1 MCMKPYLSDEKTHVD
16 PCPHIGILLG
26 LDSNDK
32 TNVISLLHLYYL
44 MVLTKLISTIN
55 LLEHKKIAISFI
67 FVSQNL
73 IIIKIYLLISV
84 KGYSG
89 IIPFKH

>member
-1 MCMKPYLSDEKTHVD
+1 MKLHLSDEKTHVD
-16 PCPHIGILLG
+16 PCFHIGILLG

-55 LLEHKKIAISFI
+55 LLEHKKIA
-67 FVSQNL
+67 VSQNL